1 MVFLFIYSS
10 QPRKLENDFPLQNMH
25 PQLTFC
31 QVSQGLLASQNVVKT
46 LGRLTDYS
54 RDVTTY
60 MVEVFITCW

>member
-46 LGRLTDYS
+46 LGRLAGYTS
-54 RDVTTY
+54 HVVTY
-60 MVEVFITCW
+60 